1 MAQQTAFLAGRT
13 GFHVTALEDRPFF
26 ADAMRK
32 AGADQVICD
41 SFENALKGI
50 SGSRNTYFLV
60 LTRGHRY
67 DGICLKS
74 ILQKERAYTGMMASR
89 GRAAAMRRQLKE
101 EGIPEDVLNAI
112 HSPVGLSIHAE
123 TPQEIAVSI
132 TAELIQEKNR
142 FRKSM
147 GYDDELLAFLTGEKN
162 PGGKIALATIVDRR
176 GIRAP
181 GDRNKNGGA
190 SGRAAYRN
198 HRWRLY
204 GEPGHAPVPSYPER
218 SGSQSPPHGRNP
230 YRRGS
235 GGRRA
240 CLRRK
245 DTGFFW
251 RFCEPDEARGNQRR
265 RIRMK
270 RSEINKAIKDMEALI
285 KKTRI

>member
-1 MAQQTAFLAGRT
+1 MEESGLVETDGKRIFVEHLQQPVRLVICGGGHVAQQTAFLTGRT

-50 SGSRNTYFLV
+50 RGSRNTYFLV

-67 DGICLKS
+67 DGICLKA

-101 EGIPEDVLNAI
+101 EGIPEEVLDAI

-142 FRKSM
+142 FRKST
-147 GYDDELLAFLTGEKN
+147 GYDDELLAFLTGERN
-162 PGGKIALATIVDRR
+162 PGGKIALAEIGTKMAVLPDGRLIGTI
-176 GIRAP
+176 
-181 GDRNKNGGA
+181 GGGCMESRVMHQCLRILKEA
-190 SGRAAYRN
+190 DPRP
-198 HRWRLY
+198 RLTEEILT
-204 GEPGHAPVPSYPER
+204 GEEAGEEGLVC
-218 SGSQSPPHGRNP
+218 
-230 YRRGS
+230 
-235 GGRRA
+235 GGRIQVF
-240 CLRRK
+240 L
-245 DTGFFW
+245 
-251 RFCEPDEARGNQRR
+251 EV
-265 RIRMK
+265 
-270 RSEINKAIKDMEALI
+270 L
-285 KKTRI
+285 

>member
-1 MAQQTAFLAGRT
+1 MEESGLVETDGKRIFVEHLQQPVRLVICGGGHVAQQTAFLTGRT

-50 SGSRNTYFLV
+50 TGSRNTYFLV

-132 TAELIQEKNR
+132 LAQLVEK
-142 FRKSM
+142 
-147 GYDDELLAFLTGEKN
+147 
-162 PGGKIALATIVDRR
+162 
-176 GIRAP
+176 RA
-181 GDRNKNGGA
+181 GLRD
-190 SGRAAYRN
+190 GR
-198 HRWRLY
+198 
-204 GEPGHAPVPSYPER
+204 
-218 SGSQSPPHGRNP
+218 
-230 YRRGS
+230 
-235 GGRRA
+235 
-240 CLRRK
+240 
-245 DTGFFW
+245 
-251 RFCEPDEARGNQRR
+251 
-265 RIRMK
+265 
-270 RSEINKAIKDMEALI
+270 
-285 KKTRI
+285 

>member
-1 MAQQTAFLAGRT
+1 MEESGLVETDGKRIFVEHLQQPVRLVICGGGHVAQQTAFLAGRT

-26 ADAMRK
+26 ADAMRM

-41 SFENALKGI
+41 SFENALEEI

-101 EGIPEDVLNAI
+101 EGIPEDVLNAV

-142 FRKSM
+142 FRKST

-162 PGGKIALATIVDRR
+162 PDGKIALATIVDRR
-176 GIRAP
+176 GSAP
-181 GDRNKNGGA
+181 REIGTKMAVLPDGRLIGTIGGGCMESRVMHQCLRILKEA
-190 SGRAAYRN
+190 DPRP
-198 HRWRLY
+198 RLTEEILT
-204 GEPGHAPVPSYPER
+204 GEEAGEEGLVC
-218 SGSQSPPHGRNP
+218 
-230 YRRGS
+230 
-235 GGRRA
+235 GGRIQVF
-240 CLRRK
+240 L
-245 DTGFFW
+245 
-251 RFCEPDEARGNQRR
+251 EV
-265 RIRMK
+265 
-270 RSEINKAIKDMEALI
+270 L
-285 KKTRI
+285 

>member
-41 SFENALKGI
+41 SFENALEEI

-101 EGIPEDVLNAI
+101 EGIPEDVLNAV

-142 FRKSM
+142 FRKST
-147 GYDDELLAFLTGEKN
+147 GFDDELLAFLTGEKN

-176 GIRAP
+176 GSAP
-181 GDRNKNGGA
+181 REIGTKMAVLPDGRLIGTIGGGCMESRVMHQCLRILKEA
-190 SGRAAYRN
+190 DPRP
-198 HRWRLY
+198 RLTEEILT
-204 GEPGHAPVPSYPER
+204 GEEAGEEGLVC
-218 SGSQSPPHGRNP
+218 
-230 YRRGS
+230 
-235 GGRRA
+235 GGRIQVF
-240 CLRRK
+240 L
-245 DTGFFW
+245 
-251 RFCEPDEARGNQRR
+251 EV
-265 RIRMK
+265 
-270 RSEINKAIKDMEALI
+270 L
-285 KKTRI
+285 